1 MVPSYFAEH
10 LYETAVVIYIYTV
23 KIGSLEVLPA
33 IQDVNCAMDLPLRPG
48 VAALKK
54 EYRPSNPF
62 FFTISWPRSSCLS
75 IQNDLFFL
83 H

>member
-33 IQDVNCAMDLPLRPG
+33 IQDVNCAMGLLLRPG

-62 FFTISWPRSSCLS
+62 FTISRPRSSCLS